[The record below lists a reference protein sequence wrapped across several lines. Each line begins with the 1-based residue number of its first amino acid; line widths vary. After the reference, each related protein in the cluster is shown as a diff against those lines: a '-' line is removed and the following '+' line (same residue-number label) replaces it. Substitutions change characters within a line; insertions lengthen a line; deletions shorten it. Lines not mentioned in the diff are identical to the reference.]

1 MLQILGC
8 LGVGS
13 KGANEIMSLIIPQG
27 SRNKTI
33 HPVFIFK
40 TVTKTKS
47 SPFLSLCPPGSPS
60 FGSNPH
66 GFWIKKGRSRV
77 FQQWTHGLWSRMY
90 IHDQTLL
97 MWGVWTCLST
107 KTATWIYLI
116 VSRTLVARRHF
127 FFCIVGS
134 LRIGMASGI
143 LPVCFLSFF
152 LFF

>member
-1 MLQILGC
+1 MLQTLCC
-8 LGVGS
+8 LGVAS
-13 KGANEIMSLIIPQG
+13 KGASEIASPIIHQG
-27 SRNKTI
+27 SRNKAI

-47 SPFLSLCPPGSPS
+47 SLFPSLCLPGSPS
-60 FGSNPH
+60 FWSNAQ

-77 FQQWTHGLWSRMY
+77 SNNELMASDPECVSMIRLCWCGHVDMPFHKVSHIGLSRSFK
-90 IHDQTLL
+90 DS
-97 MWGVWTCLST
+97 VV
-107 KTATWIYLI
+107 TW
-116 VSRTLVARRHF
+116 RHV

-143 LPVCFLSFF
+143 LSVCFLSFF